1 MTFDVNTAL
10 PAEISITENE
20 CGGIIFAELHVRYPE
35 AVVPEPLTVNWKI
48 PATDIYSTWS
58 PSVRTGR
65 SIDPD
70 WWKKKTESRLVEWM
84 PLHEIVS
91 LSGHNRICIAVSD
104 AASTL

>member
-1 MTFDVNTAL
+1 MKFNVTTDLA
-10 PAEISITENE
+10 AEINITEKKRD
-20 CGGIIFAELHVRYPE
+20 GIVYAELHVKYPE
-35 AVVPEPLTVNWKI
+35 AVVPSPLAVNWKI

-84 PLHEIVS
+84 PPSRSIV
-91 LSGHNRICIAVSD
+91 A
-104 AASTL
+104 